1 MAIQIQLRELLFN
14 AFEDL
19 QRSEEN
25 DMLAESLTKASSFA
39 PPTQSSRIS
48 VITAD
53 SPLTRAF
60 LLMCLLEAS
69 ALKRNRK
76 TLVITAGRNA
86 PSQLGHG
93 LLSMTIPDASFR
105 AGTLAVGDW
114 SKISAHIQLILAAD
128 VSIII
133 RGRRRTTTFI
143 TQVEEALR
151 STGADVLIIDQPRL
165 CFPRLKSRM
174 ETGRTELP
182 ASIVALSKM
191 QPLKIIA
198 LDT

>member
-1 MAIQIQLRELLFN
+1 VAIQIQLRELLFN

-114 SKISAHIQLILAAD
+114 SKISAHIQLIRA
-128 VSIII
+128 
-133 RGRRRTTTFI
+133 
-143 TQVEEALR
+143 
-151 STGADVLIIDQPRL
+151 ADVLIIDQPRL

-191 QPLKIIA
+191 QPLQIIA